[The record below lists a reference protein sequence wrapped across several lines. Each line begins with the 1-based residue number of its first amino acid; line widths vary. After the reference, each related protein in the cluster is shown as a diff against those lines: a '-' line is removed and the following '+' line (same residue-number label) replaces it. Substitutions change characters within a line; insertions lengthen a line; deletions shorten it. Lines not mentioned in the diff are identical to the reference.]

1 MTARGLYFPIC
12 KWVGGSGLVGSARVP
27 GGLPNVGMADGDRMV
42 IFLGILKVGARGSE
56 LSGGLGI
63 EVPLTTPEGSLIIG
77 PCHK

>member
-1 MTARGLYFPIC
+1 M
-12 KWVGGSGLVGSARVP
+12 
-27 GGLPNVGMADGDRMV
+27 GMADGDRMV